1 MNIRFLVLFVLAL
14 VGGAGNAC
22 AEVDP
27 VPMTLSQQERDWIA
41 AHPVLRVGVF
51 DDLQP
56 FEYMSGGE
64 LRGLSAK
71 YLQLIARRT
80 GLQFE
85 PVNTTTTHSARK
97 DMLLSGEVDVL
108 STRRTLAD
116 RGMLYTQ
123 PYNTSSTILVSRFS
137 DQPFVDLEHLAG
149 KRLVMLDREGYAS
162 FLSSQIRDVTVI
174 SAKNAVDMLTMVN
187 RGSADAA
194 IASEWLVIPYLSRQ
208 YKGVLQISGVVPSL
222 HRGVSMAVR
231 DTDVILF
238 FILEKVLASINT
250 DERKQIYEEWLA
262 ELDVDIPTIQAIAE
276 HYQSELWLLLAIALL
291 LPMLAWQSRV
301 QRIRATRGEQD
312 KAMFLA
318 VMSHEVRSPMNAVL
332 AVMELLQHTPL
343 DEHQRKLVNLT
354 ISSAHT
360 LLRLVDDVL
369 DISKMEAGKLQLD
382 SEPTDLW
389 ALAEEVVESQ
399 RESAEEKGLDL
410 TLTGDR
416 QLPYLML
423 DNRRVA
429 QVVRHLVANAIKYT
443 ECGSVQVQL
452 QRLGGAREAK
462 QVRIRVIDTGVG
474 LSRQAQRS
482 LFRPSWRF
490 KQSSRRMR
498 GTRLGLVLC
507 QRLVS
512 LMQGQLTLT
521 SKLGEGSRID
531 MILPL
536 MLAPRVDTVC
546 GSEQIQTLAADTVQ
560 PPCVQVLLVEKP
572 TLQRQTLVEL
582 LQRSGCE
589 TLAADDAEQGLALF
603 CKHAFSLAFLDWGSL
618 DGGAASLVEALREWQ
633 HQRQRPYLPIIALG
647 EPTGNESL
655 EHCFDAGADSLL
667 IKPVQSSQLEQI
679 IALWC
684 DMPLTP
690 EESTHSGEF
699 ERTMLTPEL
708 RTHINNLIEALA
720 MHDKS
725 RASQVL
731 HQWRIAQPEDLA
743 RLTPAIEAID
753 RLLRNSVDWPAEA
766 LVPPLG
772 LLLMQ
777 WTELCST
784 AQVPGNML
792 TP

>member
-1 MNIRFLVLFVLAL
+1 MRFLGMLAL
-14 VGGAGNAC
+14 ALAGGAN

-27 VPMTLSQQERDWIA
+27 LPMTLSQQERDWIA

-56 FEYMSGGE
+56 FEYMRGGE

-85 PVNTTTTHSARK
+85 PVNTTTRSARK

-108 STRRTLAD
+108 STRRRSVDPLAD

-137 DQPFVDLEHLAG
+137 DHPFVDLEHLTG
-149 KRLVMLDREGYAS
+149 KRLVMLGREGYAP
-162 FLSSQIRDVTVI
+162 FLNSQISDVTVI
-174 SAKNAVDMLTMVN
+174 SAKNAEDMLAMVS
-187 RGSADAA
+187 RGGADAA

-238 FILEKVLASINT
+238 SILEKVLASINT
-250 DERKQIYEEWLA
+250 DERKRIYEEWLA
-262 ELDVDIPTIQAIAE
+262 GLDVDIPTIQAITE
-276 HYQSELWLLLAIALL
+276 HYESELWLLLTITLL
-291 LPMLAWQSRV
+291 LLMLVWQSRV
-301 QRIRATRGEQD
+301 LRIRATQGERD

-318 VMSHEVRSPMNAVL
+318 VMSHEVRSPLNAVL
-332 AVMELLQHTPL
+332 AAMELLQQTPL
-343 DEHQRKLVNLT
+343 DEHQRNLANLA
-354 ISSAHT
+354 ISGAHT

-382 SEPTDLW
+382 PEPTDLL
-389 ALAEEVVESQ
+389 ALTEAVVEGY

-416 QLPYLML
+416 QLPCLML
-423 DNRRVA
+423 DHRRVA
-429 QVVRHLVANAIKYT
+429 QVVRHLIANAIKYT

-452 QRLGGAREAK
+452 HRLGGTGEVE
-462 QVRIRVIDTGVG
+462 QVSVRVIDTGVG

-490 KQSSRRMR
+490 KHSSRRMG

-507 QRLVS
+507 RRLVS
-512 LMQGQLTLT
+512 LMQGQLVLA
-521 SKLGEGSRID
+521 SKLGKGTRID

-536 MLAPRVDTVC
+536 VLAPRVDTVRN
-546 GSEQIQTLAADTVQ
+546 SEQMQALAMNIV
-560 PPCVQVLLVEKP
+560 PPRGVRVLLVKKP
-572 TLQRQTLVEL
+572 TLQRQALVEL
-582 LQRSGCE
+582 LLRLGCE
-589 TLAADDAEQGLALF
+589 TLVADDAEQGLSLFRENAFRLAL
-603 CKHAFSLAFLDWGSL
+603 LDWDSL
-618 DGGAASLVEALREWQ
+618 DGGAVRLAEAFREWQ
-633 HQRQRPYLPIIALG
+633 HQRQRPYLPLIALG
-647 EPTGNESL
+647 GATGHDGQ
-655 EHCFDAGADSLL
+655 EHCFDAGVDGLL
-667 IKPVQSSQLEQI
+667 IKPVQSNQLEQI

-684 DMPLTP
+684 NVPLTP
-690 EESTHSGEF
+690 ELPTHAETFESTLLNS
-699 ERTMLTPEL
+699 EL
-708 RTHINNLIEALA
+708 RTHINNLVEALA
-720 MHDKS
+720 MHDNS

-731 HQWRIAQPEDLA
+731 HQWRLAQSEDFA
-743 RLTPAIEAID
+743 RLTLALEAID
-753 RLLRNSVDWPAEA
+753 RLLKGSTDWPAEA
-766 LVPPLG
+766 LALPLRM
-772 LLLMQ
+772 LLMQ
-777 WTELCST
+777 WTELCHA
-784 AQVPGNML
+784 AQAPGNM
-792 TP
+792 PAP